1 MVIFHGELLNNQRVL
16 FFDCLVVSTPLKNIN
31 QLGCLF
37 PIYGKI
43 IHMFQT
49 TNQLMLISSIQ
60 NRAKIQRALQHL
72 RSLHGSQLPASRTRR
87 MTGFW
92 LILRVPIDA
101 RMVPIVL
108 STIIY
113 RIHCNHF
120 NEIINHYNHYAITMQ
135 SRYDHYNHDVITIR
149 YFLPCGKLTK
159 LTKLWKITISM
170 GKSFINGHFQ

>member
-16 FFDCLVVSTPLKNIN
+16 IFDCLVVSTPLKNIS

-37 PIYGKI
+37 PIHGKI

-72 RSLHGSQLPASRTRR
+72 RSLLGSQSPASRTRW

-113 RIHCNHF
+113 RIHYELASLQKARVLRHRDFDALCH
-120 NEIINHYNHYAITMQ
+120 APL
-135 SRYDHYNHDVITIR
+135 RPLWDA
-149 YFLPCGKLTK
+149 FL
-159 LTKLWKITISM
+159 
-170 GKSFINGHFQ
+170 SFQALRQHV